1 MIKLGLDLGSV
12 NTKLVAWDGDE
23 EKITSSQVTP
33 SRFDSVRAGHILLN
47 DWIENNPN
55 QPYDLVVT
63 GYGRVSFPEGKV
75 ITEITCQAKGCHAY
89 FPEHSYIL
97 DVGGQDA
104 KVMKKNSQGKVI
116 NFIMND
122 KCAAGTGRFLDV
134 ILKGLELT
142 KEELNL
148 ALEANPMP
156 INSMCTV
163 FAESEVITLLA
174 KGVPK
179 PEVVA
184 GLFQS
189 TAKRLARFVESVGQ
203 PDTLIF
209 AGGGAHY
216 QLLVTFLEK
225 ELKVPIVIPPNPET
239 TVALGAALLA

>member
-1 MIKLGLDLGSV
+1 MMKLGLDLGSV
-12 NTKLVAWDGDE
+12 NTKLVAWDGE
-23 EKITSSQVTP
+23 NIVLSKVIP
-33 SRFDSVRAGHILLN
+33 SRFDSVRAGKTLL
-47 DWIENNPN
+47 DLWREEYPEI
-55 QPYDLVVT
+55 PYELVVT

-75 ITEITCQAKGCHAY
+75 VTEITCQARGCHTY
-89 FPEHSYIL
+89 YPEYPLIL

-104 KVMKKNSQGKVI
+104 KVIKKNSQGKVTH
-116 NFIMND
+116 FIMND

-142 KEELNL
+142 QEEL
-148 ALEANPMP
+148 AKASSATPIP

-189 TAKRLARFVESVGQ
+189 TAKRLTHFVESVGQ
-203 PDTLIF
+203 PEVLIF
-209 AGGGAHY
+209 SGGGAHHE
-216 QLLVTFLEK
+216 LLVKFLEK
-225 ELKVPIVIPPNPET
+225 ELKATVVIPPQPEL
-239 TVALGAALLA
+239 TVALGAAHLA

>member
-1 MIKLGLDLGSV
+1 VIKIGLDLGSV
-12 NTKLVAWDGDE
+12 NTKLVVLEE
-23 EKITSSQVTP
+23 EKIIQHQVIP
-33 SRFDSVRAGHILLN
+33 SRFDCVRAGNTLLAS
-47 DWIENNPN
+47 WIELNPKSF
-55 QPYDLVVT
+55 YELVVT

-75 ITEITCQAKGCHAY
+75 ITEITCQARGCHAY
-89 FPEHSYIL
+89 YPEYAFIL

-104 KVMKKNSQGKVI
+104 KVMKKNSHGKVTQ
-116 NFIMND
+116 FVMND

-134 ILKGLELT
+134 ILRSFELT
-142 KEELNL
+142 QEELH
-148 ALEANPMP
+148 EAAHATPNP

-189 TAKRLARFVESVGQ
+189 TAKRLARFVESIGM
-203 PDTLIF
+203 PEALIF
-209 AGGGAHY
+209 AGGGAHHK
-216 QLLVTFLEK
+216 LLVKFLEQ
-225 ELKVPIVIPPNPET
+225 ELKIPIVVPPNPEL